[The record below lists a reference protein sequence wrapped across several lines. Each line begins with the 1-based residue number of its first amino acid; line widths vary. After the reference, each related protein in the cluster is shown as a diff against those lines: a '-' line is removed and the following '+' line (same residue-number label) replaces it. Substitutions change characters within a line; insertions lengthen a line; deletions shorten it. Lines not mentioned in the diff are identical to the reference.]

1 MKKIGHVDG
10 SMSDPV
16 WRTHSLGMLAP
27 HDLFIPNPG
36 ERENIDAEAF
46 EHVGWVNPDKD
57 GGGIYPTHAD
67 ACVMG
72 DDPRP
77 AYIRR
82 VLIGGPV
89 SQDVISTRTITGLG
103 LVDPMDVRRSE
114 FEAYAGALDSLS
126 KAIESLT
133 DRLRKLE
140 SDKVGMSNTYGM
152 LTRSLDAAQSDLFQ
166 ISTDDLIKEALEFCD
181 TGLGGWDGV
190 EVEAGCHK
198 ANVYIREL
206 IGRLHNALRPKP
218 APTVQAEQP
227 MSFYDHAFIA
237 LAVQAISENNGVT
250 KSIEIAHKLASDL
263 TRNRAVPA

>member
-10 SMSDPV
+10 AMSNPV

-46 EHVGWVNPDKD
+46 EHVGWVNPNAD
-57 GGGIYPTHAD
+57 GGVICGNHAT
-67 ACVMG
+67 AG
-72 DDPRP
+72 DNSRP
-77 AYIRR
+77 AYVRR
-82 VLIGGPV
+82 VQIGGPV
-89 SQDVISTRTITGLG
+89 SQDVISTRTVTSLG
-103 LVDPMDVRRSE
+103 PDDPMDVRRSE
-114 FEAYAGALDSLS
+114 FEAHAGALDSLS

-133 DRLRKLE
+133 DRLRKME
-140 SDKVGMSNTYGM
+140 SDKIGMSKTYGM
-152 LTRSLDAAQSDLFQ
+152 LTQSLDAAPSDLSMH
-166 ISTDDLIKEALEFCD
+166 STDDLIKEALEFCD

-206 IGRLHNALRPKP
+206 IGRLHSALQPKP
-218 APTVQAEQP
+218 APAEQP

-237 LAVQAISENNGVT
+237 AYIAANETMNRDMAT
-250 KSIEIAHKLASDL
+250 KDAHDTASHL
-263 TRNRAVPA
+263 TRNRGVPA

>member
-46 EHVGWVNPDKD
+46 EHVGWVVPDAD
-57 GGGIYPTHAD
+57 GGVICGNHAT
-67 ACVMG
+67 AG
-72 DDPRP
+72 DNSRP
-77 AYIRR
+77 AYVRR
-82 VLIGGPV
+82 VQIGSRNDEVAAAP
-89 SQDVISTRTITGLG
+89 ISIERGKL
-103 LVDPMDVRRSE
+103 DPMDVRRSE
-114 FEAYAGALDSLS
+114 FEAHAGALDSLS
-126 KAIESLT
+126 KAIGSLT
-133 DRLRKLE
+133 DRLRKME
-140 SDKVGMSNTYGM
+140 SDKIGMSKTYGM

>member
-1 MKKIGHVDG
+1 MKQIGHIDG
-10 SMSDPV
+10 AMSDPV

-46 EHVGWVNPDKD
+46 EHVGWVVPDAD
-57 GGGIYPTHAD
+57 GGVICGNHAT
-67 ACVMG
+67 AG
-72 DDPRP
+72 DNSRP
-77 AYIRR
+77 AYVRR
-82 VLIGGPV
+82 VQIPEPAYVIRFTDEPVIGE
-89 SQDVISTRTITGLG
+89 I
-103 LVDPMDVRRSE
+103 DPMDVRRSE
-114 FEAYAGALDSLS
+114 FEAHDGALDSLS
-126 KAIESLT
+126 KAIGSLT

-152 LTRSLDAAQSDLFQ
+152 LTQSLDAAPSDLSMH
-166 ISTDDLIKEALEFCD
+166 STDDLIKEALEFCD
-181 TGLGGWDGV
+181 TGSGGWDGV

-206 IGRLHNALRPKP
+206 IGRLHGALRPKP